1 MLSHHKLCA
10 NRTLGSF
17 HRRKGNR
24 QRRQELRGQSGRRYD
39 RIISSFSEVI
49 ALAIPP
55 KTANPKRLLFCSD
68 ALLIDGVTSYILH
81 VGTALAR
88 AGHEVAVLGRWAG
101 RGFQKRYREEGMTVI
116 SCPSPTVGNFW
127 FDARA
132 KAFDPDCI
140 LTDSRRSFPLAT
152 RLKKITGKPVVTYF
166 LDHLEKTDRPGR
178 DVPSLI
184 RWSDAW
190 AVAEEPIRRS
200 LVDVA
205 PDFPVFRL
213 PRPLDVAVL
222 PGALPPQS
230 PFRIVCFGRLSGYK
244 TPGMFHLLDHIEDLD
259 RAIPGVEIVIVGGGG
274 WRLVRFKALAAK
286 INRRLGRR
294 CVQVAGTRIDPRPW
308 LEGACVVCG
317 GSTSAIEAALS
328 KRPVVCFTGYWFGQV
343 RPDNV
348 DEALACYFGERGGK
362 GHFHQPGVL
371 EKIIPELAA
380 VHENY
385 GRLPDDL
392 EAVAAALK
400 PHFDSADTVEC
411 FDRIVSRAGSDLHI

>member
-1 MLSHHKLCA
+1 M
-10 NRTLGSF
+10 
-17 HRRKGNR
+17 
-24 QRRQELRGQSGRRYD
+24 
-39 RIISSFSEVI
+39 I
-49 ALAIPP
+49 ALGTRL

-68 ALLIDGVTSYILH
+68 ALLVDGVTSYILH

-88 AGHEVAVLGRWAG
+88 AGHDVAVLGRWAG

-152 RLKKITGKPVVTYF
+152 RLKKLTGKPVVTYF

-184 RWSDAW
+184 GWSDAW
-190 AVAEEPIRRS
+190 AVAEDPIRRS

-213 PRPLDVAVL
+213 PRPLDVAVR
-222 PGALPPQS
+222 PGPLTPRD
-230 PFRIVCFGRLSGYK
+230 PFRIVFFGRLSGYK

-294 CVQVAGTRIDPRPW
+294 CVRVVGTRIDPRPW
-308 LEGACVVCG
+308 LEEACVVCG
-317 GSTSAIEAALS
+317 GSTSAIEAALA

-362 GHFHQPGVL
+362 GHFRDTGVL
-371 EKIIPELAA
+371 DRIIPELAD
-380 VHENY
+380 VYENY
-385 GRLPDDL
+385 GHLPDDL

-400 PHFDSADTVEC
+400 PHFDSADTVRC
-411 FDRIVSRAGSDLHI
+411 FDRLVESIL